1 MKQNI
6 RNNIMKKTAIYKV
19 YSNDECIYEGT
30 LDATDRKGFKSTYP
44 NVIFVKTGS
53 YVLTQKF

>member
-1 MKQNI
+1 
-6 RNNIMKKTAIYKV
+6 MKKQAIYKV

-53 YVLTQKF
+53 YKLYRKF